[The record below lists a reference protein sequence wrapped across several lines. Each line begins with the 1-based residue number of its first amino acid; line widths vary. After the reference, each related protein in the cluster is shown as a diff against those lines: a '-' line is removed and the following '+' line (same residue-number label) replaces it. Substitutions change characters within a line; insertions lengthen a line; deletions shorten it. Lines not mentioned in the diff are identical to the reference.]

1 MKTMR
6 VLNNQHGFTLIEA
19 LVAIS
24 ILVVGILSL
33 YTMQIISIQGN
44 AKANQVT
51 LGASW
56 AGNQIESVMLR
67 DLKDIP
73 DIFADSVRFP
83 TNLTGSPRPSRE
95 NYSNKR
101 ITLLDRT
108 NDGSSLAQDI
118 NNNAL
123 DDDNVD
129 AIPNFGL
136 DAATAA
142 TADFWEQSPDN
153 RFILYYNFA
162 IDIPF
167 PKIVTVRILVQE
179 VNTPSPPVVFTYY
192 KDDTI

>member
-1 MKTMR
+1 MR
-6 VLNNQHGFTLIEA
+6 TLNNQHGFTLIEA

-33 YTMQIISIQGN
+33 YSMQIISIQGN
-44 AKANQVT
+44 AKANQIT
-51 LGASW
+51 LGSSW
-56 AGNQIESVMLR
+56 AENQIESVVLR
-67 DLKDIP
+67 ELKDIP

-83 TNLTGSPRPSRE
+83 TNLAGSPRPSRD

-108 NDGSSLAQDI
+108 NDGSSIAQDT
-118 NNNAL
+118 NNNGL
-123 DDDNVD
+123 DDENVGT
-129 AIPNFGL
+129 PNFGL

-153 RFILYYNFA
+153 RFVIYYNFA

-167 PKIVTVRILVQE
+167 PKVVTVRILVQE
-179 VNTPSPPVVFTYY
+179 VNTASPPVVFTYY